1 MPARALEVKLGSPI
15 LLKIRRRLSNY
26 KARWHKSTRWPPVGA
41 FDWGDLRRLTP
52 ISKKFGLDRGLPI
65 DRYYIERFLQEHN
78 ADIQGRVLE
87 FGDPRYTLKFG
98 GDRVT
103 TSDVLDLSLWKPDV
117 TIVADFSKA
126 DHIPSDTFDCI
137 IMTQTLQ
144 LIYEV
149 RTALHTSYR
158 ILKPG
163 GILLATVP
171 VISRIARP
179 FPHLER
185 WEDYWRFT
193 SQASRRLFAESFPEE
208 KVSVAAFGNVLAAAA
223 FLHGLAFEEL
233 QPSELDFR
241 DPDYEVLIAVRA
253 VKPG

>member
-1 MPARALEVKLGSPI
+1 MLEI
-15 LLKIRRRLSNY
+15 
-26 KARWHKSTRWPPVGA
+26 
-41 FDWGDLRRLTP
+41 
-52 ISKKFGLDRGLPI
+52 
-65 DRYYIERFLQEHN
+65 
-78 ADIQGRVLE
+78 
-87 FGDPRYTLKFG
+87 GDPRYTLKFG

-103 TSDVLDLSLWKPDV
+103 TSEVLDLSLRKPGV
-117 TIVADFSKA
+117 TIVADLTKA

-144 LIYEV
+144 LIYDV
-149 RTALHTSYR
+149 RAALHTSYR

-163 GILLATVP
+163 GVLLATFP
-171 VISRIARP
+171 GISRIARS
-179 FPHLER
+179 FPYLER